1 MTKQEL
7 ELKLETLQKLLEEQN
22 ASANAYRDQIQEL
35 QKQLKDL
42 NKPKL
47 TPLQFDEL
55 HEAIE
60 EAVGQ
65 FDFDDTDNY
74 DIDFH
79 IDYDNRIAVENMS
92 FQNADEIVR
101 EVYDQVCELFAEA
114 TAPEDEISIQE
125 HLNQD

>member
-7 ELKLETLQKLLEEQN
+7 ELKLENLQKLLDEQN

-35 QKQLKDL
+35 QKELKDI

-55 HEAIE
+55 HGAIE

-65 FDFDDTDNY
+65 FDFDDNDNY
-74 DIDFH
+74 DMDFH
-79 IDYDNRIAVENMS
+79 IDYDNRIAVESMS
-92 FQNADEIVR
+92 FHNADELVR
-101 EVYDQVCELFAEA
+101 EIYNQVEELFAEA
-114 TAPEDEISIQE
+114 EAPEDNNQE
-125 HLNQD
+125 NQD